1 MIKTIISVKDYKK
14 AYKELSKVKNSITT
28 ILESKDN
35 KTTISK
41 FNEENE
47 LRIQLDSE
55 VIEEGKISLAEELTK
70 MLSKLKTNELNFND
84 KEKNYIYNSNRKI
97 KLNSE
102 EINIKDILSNKE
114 VVDSFSIS
122 SKELLRLLQVENCR
136 SEDEI
141 RPILQGV
148 NFKNNKVCALDGY
161 RLSLRTSTEMN
172 NNSDFIINSEAVN
185 ILLSLLKSD
194 DTIVNFNI
202 YNDYVKIYF
211 NEYTLISKL
220 LEGSYIKYEQI
231 ITSLEDN
238 NYIIKI
244 KDTKE
249 FIESV
254 SFIQESNK
262 IYKDKTKNI
271 LVWNIV
277 DNKMNIKTTDNS
289 IEELLSYSEIVKQNK
304 SVDIG
309 INTKYLLEAIK
320 KYKDE
325 EVYIIYKSPVEPIYI
340 TNNNDNNDNIEMI
353 LPVRLMK

>member
-41 FNEENE
+41 FNEENK

-102 EINIKDILSNKE
+102 EINIKDILLNKE

-211 NEYTLISKL
+211 NEYTLTSKL

>member
-14 AYKELSKVKNSITT
+14 AYKELSKVKNPIATT
-28 ILESKDN
+28 LENKDN

-55 VIEEGKISLAEELTK
+55 VLEEGKIYLAEELTK
-70 MLSKLKTNELNFND
+70 MLSKLKTNELNFNS
-84 KEKNYIYNSNRKI
+84 KEENHIYNGNRKI

-102 EINIKDILSNKE
+102 EVNTKDILLNKE
-114 VVDSFSIS
+114 VVDSFSVS
-122 SKELLRLLQVENCR
+122 SKELLRLLQVDNCR
-136 SEDEI
+136 SKDEF
-141 RPILQGV
+141 RPIFQGV
-148 NFKNNKVCALDGY
+148 NFKQNKVCALDGY

-172 NNSDFIINSEAVN
+172 NNSDFTINSESVN
-185 ILLSLLKSD
+185 ILLSLLKPD
-194 DTIVNFNI
+194 DTIVNFDL
-202 YNDYVKIYF
+202 YNDYAKISF

-220 LEGSYIKYEQI
+220 LEGYYINYEQL

-262 IYKDKTKNI
+262 INKNKTKNI

-277 DNKMNIKTTDNS
+277 NDKMNIKTTDS
-289 IEELLSYSEIVKQNK
+289 LVEEILSYSEIVKQDELIN
-304 SVDIG
+304 IG
-309 INTKYLLEAIK
+309 INARYLLEAIK

-325 EVYIIYKSPVEPIYI
+325 EVYIIYKSPTSPIYV
-340 TNNNDNNDNIEMI
+340 TNDTNNNDNIEMI
-353 LPVRLMK
+353 LPVRLIK

>member
-47 LRIQLDSE
+47 LRIQLDSG
-55 VIEEGKISLAEELTK
+55 VIEEGKISLSEELTRV
-70 MLSKLKTNELNFND
+70 LSKLKTNELNFND

-102 EINIKDILSNKE
+102 EINTKDILSNKE
-114 VVDSFSIS
+114 VVDSFSVS

-136 SEDEI
+136 SENEF
-141 RPILQGV
+141 RPIIQGV
-148 NFKNNKVCALDGY
+148 NFKNNKVCALDGH

-172 NNSDFIINSEAVN
+172 SNSNFTINSEAVN

-194 DTIVNFNI
+194 DTIINFNVSS
-202 YNDYVKIYF
+202 DYVKIYF

-220 LEGSYIKYEQI
+220 LEGSYMNYEQI

-249 FIESV
+249 FIESI

-289 IEELLSYSEIVKQNK
+289 IEEVLSYSEIVKQNK
-304 SVDIG
+304 SIDIG
-309 INTKYLLEAIK
+309 VNAKYLLEAIK

-340 TNNNDNNDNIEMI
+340 TNNNDNNDNIELI
-353 LPVRLMK
+353 LPIRIFK